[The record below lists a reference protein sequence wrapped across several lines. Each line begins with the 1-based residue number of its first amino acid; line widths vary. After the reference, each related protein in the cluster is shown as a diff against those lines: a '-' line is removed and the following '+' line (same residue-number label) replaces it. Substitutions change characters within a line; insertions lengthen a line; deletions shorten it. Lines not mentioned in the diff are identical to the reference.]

1 MVSEG
6 LPRTAR
12 LRSAREFEAVYR
24 QGWRAHTT
32 HFVWQG
38 LRRPGAPLRLGLTVS
53 RKVGKAHDRN
63 LVKRRLREFVRRHRP
78 EILEALAGDPGP
90 GNGLDLVI
98 VAKTGAALLSHEEA
112 ERELWAAVQ
121 KRREA
126 GARGRG

>member
-24 QGWRAHTT
+24 QGWKIHTP

-38 LRRPGAPLRLGLTVS
+38 LGRPGPQWRVGLTVS

-63 LVKRRLREFVRRHRP
+63 RVKRRVREFVRRHRP
-78 EILEALAGDPGP
+78 ELLEALAADAGQGE
-90 GNGLDLVI
+90 GLDLVVI
-98 VAKTGAALLSHEEA
+98 AKPGAAGLSHEET
-112 ERELWAAVQ
+112 ERELRAGL
-121 KRREA
+121 RRRQA
-126 GARGRG
+126 GGRGRE